1 LGALLT
7 VVVPIYNVGSYLADC
22 LDSLTVQTYRDLDV
36 VLVDDGS
43 TDDSAEIAARY
54 ARDDGRFR
62 LVRQSNRGL
71 GAARNT
77 GIELACGDYL
87 TFVDSDDV
95 LPPYALEVLVGS
107 LEQTGSDFASGNV
120 ALLTSR
126 GLRQS
131 PLHRGTHRFTRLR
144 VNLAKQRNLVY
155 DRLVCNK
162 VFRRSFWERHG
173 LRFPEGVRYEDIP
186 LTIPAYA
193 LAESVDVLELPVYYW
208 RQREAGAEQSISQRL
223 GEVRNLVDR
232 FAAVDSASRALA
244 GLGDRKLKDWY
255 DETALQSDLRMFL
268 DLLPEGGD
276 DYRQRFLDLAVDF
289 LDRVDRRV
297 IDRLTPRLRVA
308 WRLARGRALPELLD
322 VVRAGRNGATPPVVR
337 RGLSGYLQLPLL
349 DAGHP
354 LVPRE
359 AYRVSPGIRTEVH
372 QARWIGDRLQVSGMA
387 YDMSRGAARP
397 WGAPRLLWLREDSGR
412 RRIVPLPTRA
422 SRVASV
428 PSSVPCDW
436 SGYSVSLDPGR
447 LRGSDGWVEGDWTFN
462 IAVFPAGRPIRRM
475 LGTGESR
482 PALPAR
488 WVDDRVRVFPYVRA
502 GQLRLRVQRPRT
514 WVTGAKI
521 DDGTL
526 LLEGATARPPSTAV
540 LRLAR
545 VAGVT
550 AFSIPVD
557 LPGDGNSWSA
567 RIPLT
572 DLAAAAVADAR
583 PIQVGEAGAGWR
595 LSFDDG
601 DGESQELPTAVG
613 FAGLRHR
620 LDGGELMVRPA
631 DDDVLW
637 LRVLPPGPLVSAV
650 RLDGDVVAF
659 TAELPDDAGPWD
671 DLRIVL
677 RRRNVGEPGE
687 PAPADVELP
696 AEVDPVGRTV
706 RFQLGGEAIPADG
719 EWSPLYLRPGSG
731 PVDLPFGVPAQRTSP
746 PDVPLGGRRLELL
759 PDRDR
764 QVLRLST
771 PTHGG

>member
-1 LGALLT
+1 MGAVLT
-7 VVVPIYNVGSYLADC
+7 VVVPIYNVGRYLAEC
-22 LDSLTVQTYRDLDV
+22 LDSVAGQTYADLEV

-43 TDDSAEIAARY
+43 TDDSAEIAARFC
-54 ARDDGRFR
+54 RDDVRFR
-62 LVRQSNRGL
+62 LLRQANRGL
-71 GAARNT
+71 GAARNA
-77 GIELACGDYL
+77 GIGLAGGDYL

-131 PLHRGTHRFTRLR
+131 PLHRGTHRVTRLR
-144 VNLAKQRNLVY
+144 ATLASQRNLVY
-155 DRLVCNK
+155 DRLACNK
-162 VFRRSFWERHG
+162 VFRRSFWDRHG

-193 LAESVDVLELPVYYW
+193 LAKSVDVIDLPVYYW

-268 DLLPEGGD
+268 DLLPEGD
-276 DYRQRFLDLAVDF
+276 DEYRQRFLELAVDF
-289 LDRVDRRV
+289 LDRVDKRL

-322 VVRAGRNGATPPVVR
+322 VVRAGRDGATPPVVR
-337 RGLSGYLQLPLL
+337 RGLNGYLQLPLL

-354 LVPRE
+354 LVPRQ
-359 AYRVSPGIRTEVH
+359 AYRVAPGIRTEVH

-387 YDMSRGAARP
+387 YDVSRGAARP
-397 WGAPRLLWLREDSGR
+397 WAAPRMLWLREDSGR
-412 RRIVPLPTRA
+412 KRIVPLPTRA
-422 SRVASV
+422 SRVAAA

-436 SGYSVSLDPGR
+436 SGFSVTLDAGR
-447 LRGSDGWVEGDWTFN
+447 LRASDGWIESEWTFN

-482 PALPAR
+482 PVLPAR
-488 WVDDRVRVFPYVRA
+488 WVDDGVRVYPYVRA
-502 GQLRLRVQRPRT
+502 GQLRLRVQRPRA
-514 WVTGAKI
+514 WVTGARI
-521 DDGTL
+521 DGGSL
-526 LLEGATARPPSTAV
+526 LIEGAAVRPPSTAV
-540 LRLAR
+540 LRLTR

-550 AFSIPVD
+550 AFSFPVD
-557 LPGDGNSWSA
+557 LPGDGSGWSA

-572 DLAAAAVADAR
+572 DLAAAAVAVGR
-583 PIQVGEAGAGWR
+583 PVQVGEAGAGWR
-595 LSFDDG
+595 VSFDDG
-601 DGESQELPTAVG
+601 DGEPQELPVLARFT
-613 FAGLRHR
+613 GLRHG

-631 DDDVLW
+631 DDDVLL
-637 LRVLPPGPLVSAV
+637 LRVLPPGPQVREVRADADAV
-650 RLDGDVVAF
+650 VF
-659 TAELPDDAGPWD
+659 TAELPDDAGSWD

-677 RRRNVGEPGE
+677 RRRDGAEPVD

-696 AEVDPVGRTV
+696 VEVDPAARTV
-706 RFQLGGEAIPADG
+706 RFRLGRDVPAADG
-719 EWSPLYLRPGSG
+719 EWSPLYLRPGCG
-731 PVDLPFGVPAQRTSP
+731 PVDLSFGVTAQRTSP
-746 PDVPLGGRRLELL
+746 RDVPLGGRRLELL

-764 QVLRLST
+764 QVLRLSA
-771 PTHGG
+771 PTHGD